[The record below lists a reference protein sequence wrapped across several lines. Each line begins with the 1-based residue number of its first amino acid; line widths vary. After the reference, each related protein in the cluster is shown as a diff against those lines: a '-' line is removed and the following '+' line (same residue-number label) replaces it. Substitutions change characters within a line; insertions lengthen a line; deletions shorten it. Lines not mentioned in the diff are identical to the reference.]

1 MAETPT
7 PSRVPYIGEVTAY
20 TETHQLAC
28 APGTI
33 SAEGMV
39 LFPPASARPGLALRL
54 MLKMTDVGKQV
65 VVDAVLAR
73 ETFEDGRY
81 AWEVEFVKMSPPV
94 AEFFARYVA
103 GRLAPTMEVTLPDQ
117 PARTGPMRA
126 TPTGPMQTI
135 QPTTGPLPRTP
146 TGPLPRTPTGPVKRA
161 VTGPGIHASTGSAD
175 DLMTTQRGVGA
186 VGRPG
191 KKAQPPEDDILPD
204 LRLDDKDL
212 EDVPEEGA
220 RQAGKRPRDM
230 DSDEL
235 NRYMRSGKLNQLFK
249 DALQDLDRPVEK
261 KR

>member
-103 GRLAPTMEVTLPDQ
+103 DRLAAPSEAAVRLQVTQ
-117 PARTGPMRA
+117 TGPLR
-126 TPTGPMQTI
+126 PSS
-135 QPTTGPLPRTP
+135 TGPLPRTP
-146 TGPLPRTPTGPVKRA
+146 TGPLPRTPTGPLNRVPS
-161 VTGPGIHASTGSAD
+161 GPGFHASTSPGAAD
-175 DLMTTQRGVGA
+175 SLTTQRGVGA
-186 VGRPG
+186 VGDRPAR
-191 KKAQPPEDDILPD
+191 KEVARRAEPLLPDIHLDDDDI
-204 LRLDDKDL
+204 
-212 EDVPEEGA
+212 EDVPEDGDP
-220 RQAGKRPRDM
+220 QDKLRPRDM
-230 DSDEL
+230 DSDQL
-235 NRYMRSGKLNQLFK
+235 NRYMRSGKLSQLFK
-249 DALQDLDRPVEK
+249 AAVADLDRPVEK
-261 KR
+261 KK